1 MPNHPGPIKHSVI
14 PIAYVQPCIRR
25 KHFFTDISHSFLG
38 FCARHR
44 FASLK
49 DPGETARLDRGWI
62 IANHKLVSFHAAFL
76 TSLLSIPLHV
86 SSKFA
91 VMREM
96 FLSVEV
102 IISCAIWYAAWHT
115 NIAIHEMGHYL
126 TAVKTNNLRPELA
139 ASAEKKLTQGPFRK
153 WLWYLEMF
161 VKIPYGAFR
170 GVHKEA
176 GSFHPSVKTQNLAV
190 SAAGPRASK
199 VLSQITF
206 LPGIILILLGLYLA
220 VPALVYAGRALFTI
234 GAVALLD
241 FLLSDAGKYKAFQAR
256 QQEAAAK
263 TAEVRA
269 AEPAR
274 ETQEAR
280 AGKPSELRRKL
291 RLHRLQELEL
301 PDGRIVFAPWEFRN
315 SIQGGRHT
323 EEMGGN
329 LSFQELMFLP
339 LTAKDYIEAQR
350 VINMLQSRA
359 IQIIQDTEGLNF
371 VGIGLEGGIVASY
384 AKEECDFLP
393 EERALRVA
401 VQAIEECG
409 FVPDRDVCLALD
421 PAASELSNAYR
432 EKTGEN
438 ESIGQYLFW
447 RAEDPKVLSTDEMVE
462 LYVRWV
468 KKYPIVSLED
478 PFAED
483 DFEGW
488 KKLMKALDQEILIIG
503 DDLVTTKD
511 TTIQR
516 CAEQGLINTALIK
529 ANQIG
534 TLSETL
540 LATRMAKQKGL
551 ALVVSHR
558 SKSPNEVM
566 EADISFAVG
575 ALGLK
580 CGGGA
585 NTERLVK
592 YGRVVEL
599 MEMAKKGIKITRKL
613 DPDLIISD
621 ISAHEEP
628 TNAGIPTVGVVLM
641 LDNGMK
647 FSAATPLGV
656 SAGTDEAIH
665 LVDSII
671 EECPLTRKFPN
682 YFVYKE
688 KDKTYRF
695 SPDVKAET
703 ITKENRELADLWIR
717 AKRYGGKGC
726 LNAVANVTEVVAPR
740 FLGQKISSLGTLAD
754 IDRELLL
761 MELDLATKRGK
772 IGPGASAE
780 EKIQIMQRKAN
791 LGMNAV
797 LSLSLALGR
806 LIAARDGGELPD
818 ALRET
823 ESTLDRDY
831 LYGIK
836 ATASVPSV
844 REVEHALVV

>member
-1 MPNHPGPIKHSVI
+1 MSQLRDFSIHSCDPTASTYKARFLRRITHLGQVIARSLSTLAPKPSDTPG
-14 PIAYVQPCIRR
+14 
-25 KHFFTDISHSFLG
+25 
-38 FCARHR
+38 
-44 FASLK
+44 
-49 DPGETARLDRGWI
+49 LDRGWI

-76 TSLLSIPLHV
+76 TSLLSISTTV
-86 SSKFA
+86 ASRFD
-91 VMREM
+91 VIRQM
-96 FLSVEV
+96 FLSVDVV
-102 IISCAIWYAAWHT
+102 ISSIIWYAAWHT

-126 TAVKTNNLRPELA
+126 TAVRTNNLRPELEEQA
-139 ASAEKKLTQGPFRK
+139 QAKLKQRVLGR
-153 WLWYLEMF
+153 LRWYLEMF
-161 VKIPYGAFR
+161 VKIPWGAFR
-170 GVHKEA
+170 GVNKEA

-190 SAAGPRASK
+190 AAAGPRASK
-199 VLSQITF
+199 VLSQILF
-206 LPGIILILLGLYLA
+206 VPGILLILIGLQAKFPAVVYLGRLC
-220 VPALVYAGRALFTI
+220 FTI
-234 GAVALLD
+234 GVVALFD
-241 FLLSDAGKYKAFQAR
+241 FLLSDAGKYKAFRER
-256 QQEAAAK
+256 QKEAAAK
-263 TAEVRA
+263 AAEVRA

-274 ETQEAR
+274 VTQEMR
-280 AGKPSELRRKL
+280 PVKPSELRRKL

-315 SIQGGRHT
+315 SIMGGRHT

-350 VINMLQSRA
+350 VTNLLQSRA

-384 AKEECDFLP
+384 AKEKGDLLP

-432 EKTGEN
+432 EKTGEKD
-438 ESIGQYLFW
+438 SVGQYLFW
-447 RAEDPKVLSTDEMVE
+447 RAEDPRVMTTDEMVD
-462 LYVRWV
+462 LFVRWV

-483 DFEGW
+483 DYEGW

-511 TTIQR
+511 STIQR

-540 LATRMAKQKGL
+540 LATRVAKQKGL

-592 YGRVVEL
+592 YGRVVDL
-599 MEMAKKGIKITRKL
+599 MEMAKKGTKVTRKL
-613 DPDLIISD
+613 DPDLVIAD

-628 TNAGIPTVGVVLM
+628 TNAGIPTVGVVVM

-647 FSAATPLGV
+647 FSGATPLGT

-671 EECPLTRKFPN
+671 EASPLTRKYPQ

-688 KDKTYRF
+688 KEKTYRF
-695 SPDVKAET
+695 VPEVKAEALAQ
-703 ITKENRELADLWIR
+703 ENRDLANLWVR
-717 AKRYGGKGC
+717 SKRYGGKGC
-726 LNAVANVTEVVAPR
+726 LNAVANVTEVLAPR
-740 FLGQKISSLGTLAD
+740 FLGQKISALGTLAD

-761 MELDLATKRGK
+761 MELDLAMKRGK
-772 IGPGASAE
+772 ITPSATDE
-780 EKIQIMQRKAN
+780 EKTQIMQRKAN

-806 LIAARDGGELPD
+806 LVAARDGRELPD
-818 ALRET
+818 ILHELET
-823 ESTLDRDY
+823 TIDRDY

-836 ATASVPSV
+836 ERMQEPARDLA
-844 REVEHALVV
+844 VVGAR

>member
-1 MPNHPGPIKHSVI
+1 MLDCNGSLSKPLIINSKNPESKQRHKGLGAKFRRFFRSAKGSVLQ
-14 PIAYVQPCIRR
+14 A
-25 KHFFTDISHSFLG
+25 
-38 FCARHR
+38 
-44 FASLK
+44 
-49 DPGETARLDRGWI
+49 GETASLDRGWI

-76 TSLLSIPLHV
+76 SSLLSISTHV
-86 SSKFA
+86 ASRFD
-91 VMREM
+91 VIRQM

-102 IISCAIWYAAWHT
+102 VISSAIWYAAWHC
-115 NIAIHEMGHYL
+115 NIAIHEIGHYL
-126 TAVKTNNLRPELA
+126 AAVKTNNLRPELA
-139 ASAEKKLTQGPFRK
+139 AAAEKKLQQGTLGR

-161 VKIPYGAFR
+161 VKIPYGAFP
-170 GVHKEA
+170 GVNKEA
-176 GSFHPSVKTQNLAV
+176 GSFHPAVKTQNLAV
-190 SAAGPRASK
+190 AAAGPKASL
-199 VLSQITF
+199 VLTQITF
-206 LPGIILILLGLYLA
+206 LPGIILAGLGMYGA
-220 VPALVYAGRALFTI
+220 VPAAVYAGRLLFTI
-234 GAVALLD
+234 GVVALFD
-241 FLLSDAGKYKAFQAR
+241 FLLADAGKYKAFQER
-256 QQEAAAK
+256 QREAAAK
-263 TAEVRA
+263 AAEVRA
-269 AEPAR
+269 AEPAAAM
-274 ETQEAR
+274 QEGRPVKLA
-280 AGKPSELRRKL
+280 ELRRKL

-301 PDGRIVFAPWEFRN
+301 ADGRIVFAPWEFRN
-315 SIQGGRHT
+315 SIMGGRHT

-339 LTAKDYIEAQR
+339 LTAQDYIEAQR
-350 VINMLQSRA
+350 VTNLLQSRA

-384 AKEECDFLP
+384 AKEKGDLLP

-432 EKTGEN
+432 EKTGEKG
-438 ESIGQYLFW
+438 SVGQYLFW
-447 RAEDPKVLSTDEMVE
+447 RAEDPKVLTTDEMVE
-462 LYVRWV
+462 LYIRWV

-483 DFEGW
+483 DYEGW

-511 TTIQR
+511 STIRR
-516 CAEQGLINTALIK
+516 CAEEGLINTALIK

-540 LATRMAKQKGL
+540 LATRTAKEMGL

-592 YGRVVEL
+592 YGRIVEL
-599 MEMAKKGIKITRKL
+599 MEMAKKDIRITRKL
-613 DPDLIISD
+613 DPDLVIAD

-628 TNAGIPTVGVVLM
+628 TNAGIPTVGAVVM
-641 LDNGMK
+641 LDNGMR
-647 FSAATPLGV
+647 FSAATPLGT

-665 LVDSII
+665 LVDSIV
-671 EECPLTRKFPN
+671 EANPLTRKFPH
-682 YFVYKE
+682 YFVYNEKE
-688 KDKTYRF
+688 KTYRF
-695 SPDVKAET
+695 ASNVKAET
-703 ITKENRELADLWIR
+703 VAKENRELADLWMR
-717 AKRYGGKGC
+717 TKRYGGKGC
-726 LNAVANVTEVVAPR
+726 LNAVANVTQVIAPR
-740 FLGQKISSLGTLAD
+740 FLGQKISALGTLVD

-761 MELDLATKRGK
+761 LELDLAIKRGK
-772 IGPGASAE
+772 IALNASAE

-806 LIAARDGGELPD
+806 LIAAREGVELP
-818 ALRET
+818 AVLREM
-823 ESTLDRDY
+823 ESTIDREY
-831 LYGIK
+831 LYGMK
-836 ATASVPSV
+836 AMAAPAAAYA
-844 REVEHALVV
+844 H

>member
-1 MPNHPGPIKHSVI
+1 MADNSTLGPEKNLIGNH
-14 PIAYVQPCIRR
+14 
-25 KHFFTDISHSFLG
+25 
-38 FCARHR
+38 
-44 FASLK
+44 
-49 DPGETARLDRGWI
+49 ARLDRGWI

-76 TSLLSIPLHV
+76 SSLISISPHV
-86 SSKFA
+86 ASRFD
-91 VMREM
+91 VIREM

-102 IISCAIWYAAWHT
+102 LISSLMWYAAWHC

-139 ASAEKKLTQGPFRK
+139 APAEQKLKQGIGGR

-161 VKIPYGAFR
+161 AKIPYGHFA
-170 GVHKEA
+170 GVNKEA
-176 GSFHPSVKTQNLAV
+176 GSYHPSVKTQNLAV
-190 SAAGPRASK
+190 SAAGPRASLA
-199 VLSQITF
+199 LSRLTF
-206 LPGIILILLGLYLA
+206 VPGILLVALGLYGS
-220 VPALVYAGRALFTI
+220 VPAAVYCGRLLFTVGVVALF
-234 GAVALLD
+234 D
-241 FLLSDAGKYKAFQAR
+241 FLLADAGKYQAFKQR
-256 QQEAAAK
+256 QREAAAK
-263 TAEVRA
+263 AAEVRA
-269 AEPAR
+269 AEPAHAAA
-274 ETQEAR
+274 QEGRPVKLA
-280 AGKPSELRRKL
+280 ELRRKL

-301 PDGRIVFAPWEFRN
+301 ADGRIVFAPWEFRN
-315 SIQGGRHT
+315 SIMGGRHT

-350 VINMLQSRA
+350 VTNMLQSRA

-384 AKEECDFLP
+384 AKEKGDLLP

-432 EKTGEN
+432 EKTGEKD
-438 ESIGQYLFW
+438 SVGQYLFW
-447 RAEDPKVLSTDEMVE
+447 RAEDPKVLTTDEMVE
-462 LYVRWV
+462 LYIRWV

-483 DFEGW
+483 DYEGW
-488 KKLMKALDQEILIIG
+488 KKLMAALDQEILIIG

-511 TTIQR
+511 STIRR

-540 LATRMAKQKGL
+540 LATRTAKDMGL

-592 YGRVVEL
+592 YGRIVEL
-599 MEMAKKGIKITRKL
+599 MEMAKKGLRATRKL
-613 DPDLIISD
+613 DPDLIIAD

-628 TNAGIPTVGVVLM
+628 TNAGIPTVGVVVM
-641 LDNGMK
+641 LDNGVK
-647 FSAATPLGV
+647 FSAATPLGT

-671 EECPLTRKFPN
+671 EASPLTRKFPQ
-682 YFVYKE
+682 YFVYREKE
-688 KDKTYRF
+688 KTYRF
-695 SPDVKAET
+695 VNDIKADA
-703 ITKENRELADLWIR
+703 IVKENRELAELWMR
-717 AKRYGGKGC
+717 SKRYGGKGC
-726 LNAVANVTEVVAPR
+726 LHAVANVTEIIAPR
-740 FLGQKISSLGTLAD
+740 FLGQRISALGTLAD

-761 MELDLATKRGK
+761 LELDLATKRGK
-772 IGPGASAE
+772 ISPSALAE
-780 EKIQIMQRKAN
+780 EKIQVMQRKAN

-806 LIAARDGGELPD
+806 LVSARDGKELPEV
-818 ALRET
+818 LRDL
-823 ESTLDRDY
+823 ESTIDRDY
-831 LYGIK
+831 VYGMK
-836 ATASVPSV
+836 AVPAHDTV
-844 REVEHALVV
+844 CAR

>member
-1 MPNHPGPIKHSVI
+1 MQNHNGPFRNPALDPTDPQSGRWKMAGIVRS
-14 PIAYVQPCIRR
+14 
-25 KHFFTDISHSFLG
+25 FFK
-38 FCARHR
+38 R
-44 FASLK
+44 FASPELK
-49 DPGETARLDRGWI
+49 SAKPRMDLPRLDRGWI

-86 SSKFA
+86 ASRFD
-91 VMREM
+91 VMRQM

-102 IISCAIWYAAWHT
+102 VISSAMWYAAWHS
-115 NIAIHEMGHYL
+115 NIAIHEMGHYIA
-126 TAVKTNNLRPELA
+126 AVKTNNLRPEFA
-139 ASAEKKLTQGPFRK
+139 GPAEQKLKQGLIGR

-161 VKIPYGAFR
+161 VKIPYGAFQ
-170 GVHKEA
+170 GVNKEA

-199 VLSQITF
+199 VFSQITF
-206 LPGIILILLGLYLA
+206 LPGIILILLGLRLTS
-220 VPALVYAGRALFTI
+220 PAAVYAGRLLFTVGVVALF
-234 GAVALLD
+234 D
-241 FLLSDAGKYKAFQAR
+241 FLLSDAGKYKAFQER
-256 QQEAAAK
+256 QREAAAR
-263 TAEVRA
+263 AADVRA
-269 AEPAR
+269 QEPAR
-274 ETQEAR
+274 ETQEER
-280 AGKPSELRRKL
+280 PVKLSELRRKL

-301 PDGRIVFAPWEFRN
+301 PDGKIVFAPWEFRN
-315 SIQGGRHT
+315 SIMGGRHT

-350 VINMLQSRA
+350 VTNLLQSRA

-384 AKEECDFLP
+384 AKEKGDLLP
-393 EERALRVA
+393 EERSLRVA

-409 FVPDRDVCLALD
+409 FVPDRDVCIALD

-432 EKTGEN
+432 EKTGEKD
-438 ESIGQYLFW
+438 SVGQYLFW
-447 RAEDPKVLSTDEMVE
+447 RAEDPKVLTTDEMVE
-462 LYVRWV
+462 MYIRWV

-483 DFEGW
+483 DYEGW

-511 TTIQR
+511 STIQR
-516 CAEQGLINTALIK
+516 CAELGLINTALIK

-540 LATRMAKQKGL
+540 LATRKAKELGL

-592 YGRVVEL
+592 YGRIVEL
-599 MEMAKKGIKITRKL
+599 MEMAKKGTKITRRL
-613 DPDLIISD
+613 DPDLIIAD

-628 TNAGIPTVGVVLM
+628 TNAGIPTVGVVVM

-647 FSAATPLGV
+647 FSAATPLGT

-671 EECPLTRKFPN
+671 EANPLTRKFPN
-682 YFVYKE
+682 YFVFKE
-688 KDKTYRF
+688 KEKTFRF
-695 SPDVKAET
+695 AANIKADA
-703 ITKENRELADLWIR
+703 ITKENRELADLWMR

-740 FLGQKISSLGTLAD
+740 FLGQRLSALGSLAD

-761 MELDLATKRGK
+761 LELDLATKRGK
-772 IGPGASAE
+772 IAPNASAE

-806 LIAARDGGELPD
+806 LIAARDGMELPEV
-818 ALRET
+818 LREMEPT
-823 ESTLDRDY
+823 IDRDY
-831 LYGIK
+831 LYGVK
-836 ATASVPSV
+836 AAAPVPE
-844 REVEHALVV
+844 EVHAL

>member
-1 MPNHPGPIKHSVI
+1 MNVPSLNQLKFDARSL
-14 PIAYVQPCIRR
+14 AYLIRHVRRAAGNMIRR
-25 KHFFTDISHSFLG
+25 FLPQT
-38 FCARHR
+38 A
-44 FASLK
+44 
-49 DPGETARLDRGWI
+49 ETPCLDRGWI

-76 TSLLSIPLHV
+76 TSLVSISTQIASRFDV
-86 SSKFA
+86 I
-91 VMREM
+91 RQM
-96 FLSVEV
+96 FLSVELL
-102 IISCAIWYAAWHT
+102 ISSAIWYVAWHS

-126 TAVKTNNLRPELA
+126 AAVKTNNLRPELA
-139 ASAEKKLTQGPFRK
+139 STADQKLNQPGLRR
-153 WLWYLEMF
+153 WLWYFKMF
-161 VKIPYGAFR
+161 AMIPYGGFE
-170 GVHKEA
+170 GVHKES
-176 GSFHPSVKTQNLAV
+176 GSFHPAVKTQNLAV
-190 SAAGPRASK
+190 SAAGPAASK

-206 LPGIILILLGLYLA
+206 APGIVLVLFGLYA
-220 VPALVYAGRALFTI
+220 KSPAIVYIGRLLFTVGVVALF
-234 GAVALLD
+234 D
-241 FLLSDAGKYKAFQAR
+241 FLLSDSGKYKAFRERQEQAA
-256 QQEAAAK
+256 EKAAQVHAI
-263 TAEVRA
+263 
-269 AEPAR
+269 EPAR
-274 ETQEAR
+274 HATESRPVNPA
-280 AGKPSELRRKL
+280 ELRRKL
-291 RLHRLQELEL
+291 RLHRLQELKL
-301 PDGRIVFAPWEFRN
+301 QDGRIVFAPWEFRN
-315 SIQGGRHT
+315 SIMGGRHT

-339 LTAKDYIEAQR
+339 LTAKDYIEAQH
-350 VINMLQSRA
+350 VTNQLQSRA

-384 AKEECDFLP
+384 AKQSGDLIP

-432 EKTGEN
+432 EKTGEKQ
-438 ESIGQYLFW
+438 SVGQYLFW
-447 RAEDPKVLSTDEMVE
+447 RAEDPKVLSTDEMVD

-483 DFEGW
+483 DYDGW
-488 KKLMKALDQEILIIG
+488 KKLMGALDQEILIIG

-511 TTIQR
+511 TTIKR
-516 CAEQGLINTALIK
+516 CAEEGLINTALIK

-540 LATRMAKQKGL
+540 LATRVAKEKNL

-592 YGRVVEL
+592 YGRIVEL
-599 MEMAKKGIKITRKL
+599 MEMSKKGVKITRKL
-613 DPDLIISD
+613 DPDLIIAD
-621 ISAHEEP
+621 IFAHEEP
-628 TNAGIPTVGVVLM
+628 TNAGIPTVGVVVM

-647 FSAATPLGV
+647 FSAATPLGT

-665 LVDSII
+665 LIDSVI
-671 EECPLTRKFPN
+671 EAGPLTRKFPQ

-688 KDKTYRF
+688 KEKTYRF
-695 SPDVKAET
+695 APTTKADV
-703 ITKENRELADLWIR
+703 IMKENQELGDMWVR
-717 AKRYGGKGC
+717 SKRYGGKGC
-726 LNAVANVTEVVAPR
+726 LNAVANVSEILAPR
-740 FLGQKISSLGTLAD
+740 FLGQKISSLGSVVD

-761 MELDLATKRGK
+761 LELELAIKRGK
-772 IGPGASAE
+772 ILPDAPSE
-780 EKIQIMQRKAN
+780 DRIQIMQRKAN

-806 LIAARDGGELPD
+806 LVSARDGRELPD
-818 ALRET
+818 VLRDLEPT
-823 ESTLDRDY
+823 IDRDY
-831 LYGIK
+831 LYGLK
-836 ATASVPSV
+836 SQKEKPVKHPL
-844 REVEHALVV
+844 EVVGAR

>member
-1 MPNHPGPIKHSVI
+1 MLNHDVSSTNPTLDTKAVKGSKLTAGMIQWLSKS
-14 PIAYVQPCIRR
+14 AGELLL
-25 KHFFTDISHSFLG
+25 KFFPQS
-38 FCARHR
+38 
-44 FASLK
+44 
-49 DPGETARLDRGWI
+49 GESARLDRGWI

-76 TSLLSIPLHV
+76 TSLVSISTHV
-86 SSKFA
+86 ASRFD
-91 VMREM
+91 VIRQM

-102 IISCAIWYAAWHT
+102 VISSVIWYAAWHT

-126 TAVKTNNLRPELA
+126 TAVKTNNLRPEFA
-139 ASAEKKLTQGPFRK
+139 GPAEEKLKQGLLGRM
-153 WLWYLEMF
+153 LWYLEMF
-161 VKIPYGAFR
+161 VKIPYGAFQ
-170 GVHKEA
+170 GVNKEA

-190 SAAGPRASK
+190 SAAGPKASK
-199 VLSQITF
+199 VLSQIMF
-206 LPGIILILLGLYLA
+206 LPGIILVLVGLYSTFPAA
-220 VPALVYAGRALFTI
+220 VYVGRFLFTI
-234 GAVALLD
+234 GVVALFD
-241 FLLSDAGKYKAFQAR
+241 FLLSDAGKYKAFQQR
-256 QQEAAAK
+256 QREAAAK
-263 TAEVRA
+263 AAEVRA

-274 ETQEAR
+274 ETLEAR
-280 AGKPSELRRKL
+280 PVKPSELRRKL

-315 SIQGGRHT
+315 SIMGGRHT

-350 VINMLQSRA
+350 VTNLLQSRA

-384 AKEECDFLP
+384 AKEKGDLLP
-393 EERALRVA
+393 EERSLRVA

-432 EKTGEN
+432 EKTGEKD
-438 ESIGQYLFW
+438 SVGQYLFW
-447 RAEDPKVLSTDEMVE
+447 RAEDPKVLSTDEMVD
-462 LYVRWV
+462 LYLRWV
-468 KKYPIVSLED
+468 QKYPIVSLED

-511 TTIQR
+511 STIKR

-540 LATRMAKQKGL
+540 LATRTAKEMGL

-599 MEMAKKGIKITRKL
+599 MEMAK
-613 DPDLIISD
+613 
-621 ISAHEEP
+621 
-628 TNAGIPTVGVVLM
+628 
-641 LDNGMK
+641 
-647 FSAATPLGV
+647 
-656 SAGTDEAIH
+656 
-665 LVDSII
+665 
-671 EECPLTRKFPN
+671 
-682 YFVYKE
+682 
-688 KDKTYRF
+688 
-695 SPDVKAET
+695 
-703 ITKENRELADLWIR
+703 
-717 AKRYGGKGC
+717 
-726 LNAVANVTEVVAPR
+726 
-740 FLGQKISSLGTLAD
+740 
-754 IDRELLL
+754 
-761 MELDLATKRGK
+761 
-772 IGPGASAE
+772 
-780 EKIQIMQRKAN
+780 
-791 LGMNAV
+791 
-797 LSLSLALGR
+797 
-806 LIAARDGGELPD
+806 
-818 ALRET
+818 
-823 ESTLDRDY
+823 
-831 LYGIK
+831 
-836 ATASVPSV
+836 
-844 REVEHALVV
+844 

>member
-1 MPNHPGPIKHSVI
+1 MAPSRHSSDT
-14 PIAYVQPCIRR
+14 P
-25 KHFFTDISHSFLG
+25 
-38 FCARHR
+38 
-44 FASLK
+44 
-49 DPGETARLDRGWI
+49 RLDRGWI

-86 SSKFA
+86 GSKFA

-102 IISCAIWYAAWHT
+102 VISSLIWYAAWHI

-126 TAVKTNNLRPELA
+126 SAVKTNNLRPELA
-139 ASAEKKLTQGPFRK
+139 GPAQEKLGQGVFRK

-161 VKIPYGAFR
+161 LKIPYGTFQ

-176 GSFHPSVKTQNLAV
+176 GSFHPAVKTQNLAV
-190 SAAGPRASK
+190 SAAGPKASK
-199 VLSQITF
+199 TLSQIT
-206 LPGIILILLGLYLA
+206 LAPGIILILLGLYIATPAA
-220 VPALVYAGRALFTI
+220 VYIGRALFTI

-241 FLLSDAGKYKAFQAR
+241 FLLSDAGKYKAFKLR

-263 TAEVRA
+263 TAEVRT
-269 AEPAR
+269 AEPV
-274 ETQEAR
+274 QGVLEAR

-432 EKTGEN
+432 EKTGEKA
-438 ESIGQYLFW
+438 SIGQYLFW
-447 RAEDPKVLSTDEMVE
+447 RAEDPKVLSTDEMVD

-511 TTIQR
+511 STIQR

-641 LDNGMK
+641 LENGMK

-695 SPDVKAET
+695 APDVKAET

-726 LNAVANVTEVVAPR
+726 LNAVANVTQVVAPR

-761 MELDLATKRGK
+761 MELDLATKRSK
-772 IGPGASAE
+772 ISPTAPAD

-791 LGMNAV
+791 LGMNAI

-806 LIAARDGGELPD
+806 LVAARDGGELPD
-818 ALRET
+818 VLREMEPT
-823 ESTLDRDY
+823 IDRDY

-836 ATASVPSV
+836 AVPTPSV
-844 REVEHALVV
+844 REEEHALV